1 MTRLRD
7 RMESDLILSGKAKT
21 TREKYIACVL
31 AFLAYHEMP
40 PPARLGREDV
50 RAFLLHKLLDCGIGA
65 STYVVYLAAL
75 KFLYGVTLRRPEV
88 TDGIPFPK
96 AKRKPPVVP
105 TAEEVLRILEAT
117 SSLYYRTLFTTA
129 YAAGLRGEEVC
140 HLRVEDIDSAAGVL
154 HVRHTKGRRPRML
167 MLGERL
173 LTALRSYWKAVR
185 PPGPW
190 VFPSRVGKRERWPD
204 RPVGRPRAS
213 EVFRKARRA
222 AGIDRPVTLHG
233 LRHGFATH
241 LLEAGVDLHTIQV
254 LLGHQ
259 QVETTT
265 RYMEV
270 RTDLIR
276 RTPSPLDL
284 LDQPPL
290 R

>member
-7 RMESDLILSGKAKT
+7 RMESDLVLAGKAET
-21 TREKYIACVL
+21 TRAAYIGCVKTFV
-31 AFLAYHEMP
+31 AHHDQR
-40 PPARLGREDV
+40 PPARLGREEV
-50 RAFLLHKLLDCGIGA
+50 RSFLLHKQQDHGICA

-96 AKRKPPVVP
+96 RKQKPPVVP
-105 TAEEVLRILEAT
+105 TTDEVARILEAT
-117 SSLYYRTLFTTA
+117 TSVFYRTFFMTA
-129 YAAGLRGEEVC
+129 YAAGLRGNEVC
-140 HLRVEDIDSAAGVL
+140 HLRIEDIDSAAGVL
-154 HVRHTKGRRPRML
+154 HIRHTKGGRPRTL
-167 MLGERL
+167 MLSPRL
-173 LTALRSYWKAVR
+173 LSALRVYWKAVR

-190 VFPSRVGKRERWPD
+190 VFPGRVGSPKHWSD
-204 RPVGRPRAS
+204 RPVTRRRAS
-213 EVFRKARRA
+213 DVFRQVRRA
-222 AGIDRPVTLHG
+222 AGIERPVTLHG

-259 QVETTT
+259 HVETTT

-284 LDQPPL
+284 LDHPPL

>member
-1 MTRLRD
+1 MNRLRD
-7 RMESDLILSGKAKT
+7 RMGSDLILAGKAES
-21 TREKYIACVL
+21 TREKYIGCVKT
-31 AFLAYHEMP
+31 FVAYHGMQP
-40 PPARLGREDV
+40 PTRLGHEDV
-50 RAFLLHKLLDCGIGA
+50 RTFLLHRLLDHSISP
-65 STYVVYLAAL
+65 STYTVYLAAL

-88 TDGIPFPK
+88 TAGIPFPR
-96 AKRKPPVVP
+96 ARRKPPVVP
-105 TAEEVLRILEAT
+105 TTEEVTRILETTT
-117 SSLYYRTLFTTA
+117 SVYYRTLFMTT
-129 YAAGLRGEEVC
+129 YATGLRGDEVC
-140 HLRVEDIDSAAGVL
+140 HLRVEDIDSDAGLL
-154 HVRHTKGRRPRML
+154 HVRHTKGRRPRTV

-173 LTALRSYWKAVR
+173 LLALRAYWKAIR
-185 PPGPW
+185 PPGAW
-190 VFPSRVGKRERWPD
+190 LFPSRVGKRDHWPD
-204 RPVGRPRAS
+204 RPVTRPRATA
-213 EVFRKARRA
+213 VFRQVRKA

-259 QVETTT
+259 QIETTT

-284 LDQPPL
+284 LDHLPL

>member
-1 MTRLRD
+1 MSRLRD
-7 RMESDLILSGKAKT
+7 RMESDLILSGKAES
-21 TREKYIACVL
+21 TRETYIACVKTFV
-31 AFLAYHEMP
+31 AHHDQQ

-50 RAFLLHKLLDCGIGA
+50 RSFLLHKLLDCGICA
-65 STYVVYLAAL
+65 STYVVYLASL

-88 TDGIPFPK
+88 TDGIPYPK
-96 AKRKPPVVP
+96 ARRKPPVVP
-105 TAEEVLRILEAT
+105 TTEEVIRILEAT
-117 SSLYYRTLFTTA
+117 ASVYYRTLFMTA
-129 YAAGLRGEEVC
+129 YAAGLRGDEVC

-154 HVRHTKGRRPRML
+154 HIRHTKGRRPRTL

-173 LTALRSYWKAVR
+173 LTALRAYWKAVR
-185 PPGPW
+185 PRGSW
-190 VFPSRVGKRERWPD
+190 VFPSRVGKREQWPD
-204 RPVGRPRAS
+204 RPVTRQRAS
-213 EVFRKARRA
+213 TVFRQVRRA
-222 AGIDRPVTLHG
+222 AGIDRPVTLHC

-259 QVETTT
+259 QIETTT

-284 LDQPPL
+284 LDHPPL

>member
-7 RMESDLILSGKAKT
+7 RMESDLVLAGKAET
-21 TREKYIACVL
+21 TRATYIACVKTFV
-31 AFLAYHEMP
+31 AHYDQH
-40 PPARLGREDV
+40 PPARLGREEV
-50 RAFLLHKLLDCGIGA
+50 RSFLLHKQQNDGICA

-88 TDGIPFPK
+88 TAGIPFPK
-96 AKRKPPVVP
+96 RKSKPPVVP
-105 TAEEVLRILEAT
+105 TTEEVVRILEAT
-117 SSLYYRTLFTTA
+117 PSVYYRTLFLTA
-129 YAAGLRGEEVC
+129 YAAGLRGDEVC
-140 HLRVEDIDSAAGVL
+140 HLRVEDIDSAAGIL
-154 HVRHTKGRRPRML
+154 HIRHTKGRRPRTL
-167 MLGERL
+167 MLGDRL
-173 LTALRSYWKAVR
+173 LTALRAYWKAVR

-190 VFPSRVGKRERWPD
+190 VFPSRVGRGKPRSD
-204 RPVGRPRAS
+204 RPVTRKQAS
-213 EVFRKARRA
+213 AVFRQVRRA

-259 QVETTT
+259 HVETTT

-284 LDQPPL
+284 LDLPT